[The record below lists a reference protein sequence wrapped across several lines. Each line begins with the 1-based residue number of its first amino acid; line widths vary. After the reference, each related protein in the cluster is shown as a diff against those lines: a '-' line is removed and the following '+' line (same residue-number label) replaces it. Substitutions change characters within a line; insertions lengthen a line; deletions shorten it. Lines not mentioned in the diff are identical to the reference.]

1 MLQRPVMETNQ
12 VRHPAHSDSLQYKKK
27 SGVFLLFSGVSLSL
41 AGATL
46 TTWYHYPENS
56 NFGWTQFL
64 GPILICIGG
73 TVILI
78 SFYRFGVVSC
88 GPCRQLGEGAPA
100 MDQTSIG
107 PSIILSGINPP
118 IMLHNATAMFH
129 LPPPYDFIN
138 REVHQAAG
146 FQSGR
151 CVSGAEEE
159 ETEHRRRSFQF
170 ARQQCRHPASRS
182 VREARDL
189 SLSVSLPAV
198 KDVSVQLSQMMFAC
212 PAVKTGGFPV
222 LMEVRRDE
230 HTIICSSR
238 PESAGLRSPGSV
250 PGLCGFHL
258 N

>member
-12 VRHPAHSDSLQYKKK
+12 VRHPAHSDSLQYNKK
-27 SGVFLLFSGVSLSL
+27 SGVFLLFSGVSLGL

-46 TTWYHYPENS
+46 TTMGRYHYPENA

-64 GPILICIGG
+64 GPILISIGG
-73 TVILI
+73 TVMLI

-100 MDQTSIG
+100 MDQISIG

-129 LPPPYDFIN
+129 LPPPYD

-159 ETEHRRRSFQF
+159 ETEHRRSRIEKTEEESPPRYEDIYPSFF
-170 ARQQCRHPASRS
+170 
-182 VREARDL
+182 
-189 SLSVSLPAV
+189 
-198 KDVSVQLSQMMFAC
+198 
-212 PAVKTGGFPV
+212 KT
-222 LMEVRRDE
+222 
-230 HTIICSSR
+230 T
-238 PESAGLRSPGSV
+238 
-250 PGLCGFHL
+250 
-258 N
+258 